1 MEGSQ
6 TERAEPEGGQGRR
19 VLFLDPQ
26 PFFQCRGSPIRVA
39 ADVRALAGAGHRVD
53 LLAMP
58 VGSDID
64 LPPSVRLLRVPNLF
78 GMRSLAIGPSLWKAV
93 YDVILFFRALV
104 LVARNRYDVIHSV
117 EEAGAIG
124 VVLARLCGAR
134 TVFEKHSDPESHR
147 GGFLR
152 NLVMS
157 AYRAVERFA
166 IRHSDAVIL
175 TGPGMLDDVRRMAP
189 GTPVHAI
196 SDVPSSSAEAD
207 ATGAASA
214 RHELAPAADDLI
226 ATYIGSFASYQ
237 GIDLL
242 FRAIPPSLQACP
254 RLRFVIVGGS
264 EAEIGRRRDEMTA
277 CGVADRVRFLGM
289 ISPEEVP
296 NLLRASD
303 ILLSPRLSGKN
314 TPLKLLDYLKS
325 GRAVVATDTPANRLI
340 LSDETARFAAPDPDA
355 FARAVADLAG
365 DAGLREKLGCAGRAL
380 AQRDYG
386 FDAFRRGLAAC
397 YAGLPTRRRAG
408 GTFAGP
414 SSLLL
419 FVDLGNLQ
427 TLCLD
432 LLDIAV

>member
-1 MEGSQ
+1 MKESQ
-6 TERAEPEGGQGRR
+6 TGRTEPTAGAGRR
-19 VLFLDPQ
+19 ILFLDPQ

-39 ADVRALAGAGHRVD
+39 ADVRMLAGAGHRVD

-58 VGSDID
+58 VGSAID

-78 GMRSLAIGPSLWKAV
+78 GMRTLAIGPSFKKAL
-93 YDVILFFRALV
+93 YDVILFFHALV
-104 LVARNRYDVIHSV
+104 LISRRRYDVIHSV

-134 TVFEKHSDPESHR
+134 TVFEKHSDPASHK

-152 NLVMS
+152 NVVMR

-189 GTPVHAI
+189 GTPVHAVA
-196 SDVPSSSAEAD
+196 DVPSSTVEAD
-207 ATGAASA
+207 EAGVARVRREMAPESGDLVAA
-214 RHELAPAADDLI
+214 
-226 ATYIGSFASYQ
+226 YIGSFAAYQ

-242 FRAIPPSLQACP
+242 FRAIPPALRLCP
-254 RLRFVIVGGS
+254 RLRFVVVGGS
-264 EAEIGRRRDEMTA
+264 AAEIEARRGDMA
-277 CGVADRVRFLGM
+277 AAGVEDRVRFLGT
-289 ISPEEVP
+289 IPPEEVP

-303 ILLSPRLSGKN
+303 ILLSTRLSGRN

-325 GRAVVATDTPANRLI
+325 GRAVAATDTAANRLI

-355 FARAVADLAG
+355 FARSVADLAA
-365 DAGLREKLGCAGRAL
+365 DADLRERLGRAGQAL

-386 FDAFRRGLAAC
+386 FEALRRGLSAC
-397 YAGLPTRRRAG
+397 YAGLPARGRSRRPLARVAKI
-408 GTFAGP
+408 
-414 SSLLL
+414 LL
-419 FVDLGNLQ
+419 FVEMREVQ
-427 TLCLD
+427 ALCLEF
-432 LLDIAV
+432 LGISV

>member
-1 MEGSQ
+1 MEESQ
-6 TERAEPEGGQGRR
+6 AGRAEPVVAEGRR

-39 ADVRALAGAGHRVD
+39 ADVRMLAGAGHRVD

-58 VGSDID
+58 VGSAVD

-78 GMRSLAIGPSLWKAV
+78 GMRSMAIGPSFRKAV
-93 YDVILFFRALV
+93 YDVILFFHALV
-104 LVARNRYDVIHSV
+104 LIARHRYDVIHSI

-134 TVFEKHSDPESHR
+134 TVFEKHSDPESHK
-147 GGFLR
+147 GGFAR
-152 NLVMS
+152 NLVMRM
-157 AYRAVERFA
+157 YRAVERFA
-166 IRHSDAVIL
+166 IRHSNAVIL
-175 TGPGMLDDVRRMAP
+175 TGPGMLADVRRMAP

-196 SDVPSSSAEAD
+196 SDVPSSIAEAD
-207 ATGAASA
+207 GVGVAAA
-214 RHELAPAADDLI
+214 RRDHAPAADDVL
-226 ATYIGSFASYQ
+226 ATYIGSFAPYQ

-242 FRAIPPSLQACP
+242 FRAIPAALQACP
-254 RLRFVIVGGS
+254 RLRLVVAGGS
-264 EAEIGRRRDEMTA
+264 EAEIERRRGEMTA
-277 CGVADRVRFLGM
+277 GGVSDRVRFLGM
-289 ISPEEVP
+289 IPPEAVP

-355 FARAVADLAG
+355 FARAIADLAA
-365 DAGLREKLGCAGRAL
+365 DADLRDRLGRAGQAL
-380 AQRDYG
+380 AQREYG
-386 FDAFRRGLAAC
+386 FDTFRRGLAAC
-397 YAGLPTRRRAG
+397 YAGLPARRRPR
-408 GTFAGP
+408 GTLASA
-414 SSLLL
+414 SSCLLL
-419 FVDLGNLQ
+419 IDLGELQ
-427 TLCLD
+427 ALCRE